1 MKKNSEI
8 LGLPVISITEGSELG
23 RVKCLVI
30 NAAKGAVAAMVI
42 EDDNWYKVG
51 AKLLPFAAVIG
62 VGDNAITVENSSSI
76 VPIAHDQEIEKLL
89 DANVKVIGAKV
100 LTQRGG
106 FQGRVSEY
114 SVDETGKIGSCQIE
128 GPNGEVDQI
137 QGQCIRTFGKEILII
152 SDDKSS
158 VTPDSIVQGETVTIN
173 PGPTPT
179 TNNTTNPVVEEMPQ
193 PVAVESSDDSV
204 KKFEEKQRAYL
215 LGKKATRRIE
225 ADNGVVIV
233 EQGGEITKEV
243 IQEAQNAG
251 KLVELSMNI

>member
-1 MKKNSEI
+1 VKKNSEI
-8 LGLPVISITEGSELG
+8 LGLPVISLTEGSELG

-62 VGDNAITVENSSSI
+62 VGDNAVTVENSSSI

-137 QGQCIRTFGKEILII
+137 QGQRIRTFGKEILII

-158 VTPDSIVQGETVTIN
+158 VTPDPIVQGETVTN
-173 PGPTPT
+173 PGPTPI
-179 TNNTTNPVVEEMPQ
+179 TNNTTNPVVEEIPQ
-193 PVAVESSDDSV
+193 SVAVESSDDSV